1 MNHFPPELIAKMKAA
16 KSAEEL
22 IQLTKEYNV
31 ELTEEATKS
40 FFEQF
45 HANGIASD
53 ESLES
58 VAGGWGANMNSVSVG
73 DRVKLLGK
81 QCAKCGSTTGV
92 ILMFS
97 AQNIGRALIN
107 CDKCGTLIGYAERS
121 RYHKIS

>member
-1 MNHFPPELIAKMKAA
+1 MNHFPPELIAKIKAA
-16 KSAEEL
+16 KSAEDL
-22 IQLTKEYNV
+22 IQLAREYNV

-58 VAGGWGANMNSVSVG
+58 VAGGWGANTNSASVG
-73 DRVKLLGK
+73 DRVKLLGLK
-81 QCAKCGSTTGV
+81 CAKCGSTTGV

-107 CDKCGTLIGYAERS
+107 CDKCRTFIGYAERS

>member
-1 MNHFPPELIAKMKAA
+1 MNNFPPELIEKIKAA
-16 KSAEEL
+16 KSAEDL
-22 IQLTKEYNV
+22 IQLAREYNV

-73 DRVKLLGK
+73 DRVRLLGLK
-81 QCAKCGSTTGV
+81 CAKCGSTTGV
-92 ILMFS
+92 VLMFS
-97 AQNIGRALIN
+97 LQNTGRALIN
-107 CDKCGTLIGYAERS
+107 CDKCGTSIGYAEKS
-121 RYHKIS
+121 RYQKLS